1 MHEDLYWQAV
11 LSRDSRS
18 DGAFIYAVRSTGVYC
33 KPSCPSRR
41 PRREQVA
48 FFPAPQAAEEAGFR
62 PCRRC
67 HPQGTIQHDPHVEVV
82 QQACRYIEAHSE
94 EPLTLTSLS
103 EQVHMSAYHL
113 QRVFKRVM
121 GITPRQFLQA
131 CRIARLKT
139 QMKEGAAVTSA
150 MYEAG
155 YGSSSRLYEHAP
167 TQLGMTPSTYRRG
180 GQDMS
185 IRYTIVDCPLGR
197 LLVAATE
204 RGLCAVSL
212 GHSDADLEAALSDEY
227 PAAEIQRDETD
238 LRQWVNILLR
248 HLNGQQ
254 PHLDLP
260 LDIQATAFQCRVWEE
275 LQAIPYGETCSY
287 GEIAERLGDA
297 KKARA
302 VALACANNP
311 VALVIPCHRVVRGNG
326 RLGGYRWGLERKHE
340 LLAQEKEHKSQYD
353 AV

>member
-11 LSRDSRS
+11 LTRDRRS
-18 DGAFIYAVRSTGVYC
+18 DGAFIYAVRSTGIYC

-48 FFPAPQAAEEAGFR
+48 FFAAPQAAEEAGFR
-62 PCRRC
+62 PCQRC
-67 HPQGTIQHDPHVEVV
+67 HPQGTIQSDPHVEVV

-103 EQVHMSAYHL
+103 EQIHMSAYHL
-113 QRVFKRVM
+113 QRIFKRVM

-131 CRIARLKT
+131 CRIERLKT
-139 QMKEGAAVTSA
+139 QMKEGVAVTSA
-150 MYEAG
+150 LYEAG
-155 YGSSSRLYEHAP
+155 YGSSSRLYEQAP
-167 TQLGMTPSTYRRG
+167 AQLGMTPGAYRRG

-212 GHSDADLEAALSDEY
+212 GHCDADLEAALSDEY
-227 PAAEIQRDETD
+227 PAAKIQRDETN
-238 LRQWVNILLR
+238 LHQWVNTLLR

-260 LDIQATAFQCRVWEE
+260 LDIQATAFQRRVWEE
-275 LQAIPYGETCSY
+275 LQTIPYGETCSY

-311 VALVIPCHRVVRGNG
+311 VALVIPCHRVVRGDG
-326 RLGGYRWGLERKHE
+326 SISGYRWGVERKHE
-340 LLAQEKEHKSQYD
+340 LLAQEKEHKSQYH